1 MQLRLYSSPREFL
14 ECMGHVRLLSW
25 LLLGGLFQS
34 LSSHAPCTPIPPEA
48 SCHVAD
54 HIQVIFA
61 GFAGQS
67 KASVL
72 HMSSL
77 FHAFILCQVRF
88 AFYTQLSKGNLQN

>member
-1 MQLRLYSSPREFL
+1 
-14 ECMGHVRLLSW
+14 MGHVRLLSW

-34 LSSHAPCTPIPPEA
+34 LSTHAPCTPIPPEA

-54 HIQVIFA
+54 HIQVILA
-61 GFAGQS
+61 GFAEQS

-77 FHAFILCQVRF
+77 FHAFILCQVRI
-88 AFYTQLSKGNLQN
+88 SKYLIENSARWRHHLNST